1 MFKDRLK
8 ELRQK
13 EGLSQYELADKIFV
27 SRSVIAKWEGG
38 SGIPSTANLEAL
50 CKFFDV
56 DEEWLL
62 DREDLKAAVESE
74 KFKQKHIN
82 IIFIIIATSLL
93 LICFFIGGNYNLHRI
108 AVIFTA
114 IYILFKFFLKQNP
127 FNKTIWIISL
137 CISIIMSLLN
147 WVVTA
152 IAEPSSFFRFF
163 YYQSSLTAVNLSL
176 SQLSSVLNL
185 LVLLVINTI
194 FAVINKKEPKEIKNT
209 IYISLWS
216 VLDIICIIVPLLFII
231 YSFIPVLDRS
241 LNENLLEALYNCYI
255 STFQIYK
262 ELGDF
267 VIIPLF
273 IYFSTIVI
281 AIIDSLI
288 AANVLQTKSNLTVK
302 IILIV
307 LFVLSIT
314 AMCLSWYLASPMN
327 TPLN

>member
-62 DREDLKAAVESE
+62 DREDLKVAVESE

-137 CISIIMSLLN
+137 CISIIISLLN
-147 WVVTA
+147 WVATA

-163 YYQSSLTAVNLSL
+163 YYQSSLNAVNLSL
-176 SQLSSVLNL
+176 SQF
-185 LVLLVINTI
+185 TG
-194 FAVINKKEPKEIKNT
+194 
-209 IYISLWS
+209 ISLHKKLPFPILTLTDS
-216 VLDIICIIVPLLFII
+216 ISLFLILIFIFFIPSNVSTLNSSLFII
-231 YSFIPVLDRS
+231 
-241 LNENLLEALYNCYI
+241 LL
-255 STFQIYK
+255 S
-262 ELGDF
+262 
-267 VIIPLF
+267 
-273 IYFSTIVI
+273 
-281 AIIDSLI
+281 
-288 AANVLQTKSNLTVK
+288 
-302 IILIV
+302 
-307 LFVLSIT
+307 
-314 AMCLSWYLASPMN
+314 
-327 TPLN
+327 